1 MESALVA
8 GTSRRMLTPLVASA
22 CAVLA
27 TACGPAGGPHAAL
40 REQVLSASVDSGA
53 SAVDAPRGNRG
64 YTATFGAFILCSRR
78 PSVVPEIEGVTP
90 QAGSPAPISFHAV
103 LRLVTGRYVSRH
115 PEDTTSDFAPLGF
128 TLGSPPDFSESYAG
142 LSPPGR
148 YRSVEGYRVSTS
160 CRDAEQAVGKVGP
173 GTGPRYAIAEL
184 MVVLTSGPSGG
195 VVRSFTIDYRVG
207 SRQYHLPVHWEVANC
222 GPAVKGLSCRN

>member
-1 MESALVA
+1 
-8 GTSRRMLTPLVASA
+8 MLTPLVASA
-22 CAVLA
+22 WAVLA
-27 TACGPAGGPHAAL
+27 AACGPAGVPHTAL

-53 SAVDAPRGNRG
+53 SAVDAPRGNMG
-64 YTATFGAFILCSRR
+64 YKATFGAFILCSRR
-78 PSVVPEIEGVTP
+78 PGVVPEIEGVTP
-90 QAGSPAPISFHAV
+90 QPGSPAPISFHAV

-115 PEDTTSDFAPLGF
+115 PDDTTSEFAPIGF

-142 LSPPGR
+142 LPAPGW
-148 YRSVEGYRVSTS
+148 YRPVEGYRVSTG
-160 CRDAEQAVGKVGP
+160 CRDAKQAVGNVGP
-173 GTGPRYAIAEL
+173 ETGPRYSIAEL

-222 GPAVKGLSCRN
+222 GSAVKGLFCGG